1 MVAHDRIRLTGL
13 LRESPATAGLFYV
26 PDCGGRLAAGG

>member
-13 LRESPATAGLFYV
+13 LRKSPATAGLFYV
-26 PDCGGRLAAGG
+26 RDGGGRAAAAG